1 MVYLKSKYIGVIDLD
16 KKKLFLVR
24 QISPR
29 SDRVRWK
36 TWYLGISTINILHGF
51 NFFLNDDLIFVP
63 KSAAEMRDQLV
74 TSQLVAQ
81 LVTSTGCTGYI
92 TGRAGYISWS
102 RWLHQ
107 LVALVTSAG
116 RAGYITGRT
125 GYINWLHWLHNWLH
139 SWLPLLNVDNTK
151 VVHANMLWNVSKHQS
166 RLFLRSGG
174 IHSRIL

>member
-1 MVYLKSKYIGVIDLD
+1 
-16 KKKLFLVR
+16 
-24 QISPR
+24 
-29 SDRVRWK
+29 
-36 TWYLGISTINILHGF
+36 
-51 NFFLNDDLIFVP
+51 
-63 KSAAEMRDQLV
+63 MRDQLV
-74 TSQLVAQ
+74 TSQLVAHWLRNWLHSWSPLSNVDNTKVVHANMLRNVSKHQ
-81 LVTSTGCTGYI
+81 SKLFLRSGGIHSCILVLFGRSVSLVALVTSTGCTGYI

-102 RWLHQ
+102 RWLHP

-151 VVHANMLWNVSKHQS
+151 VVHANMIWNVSKHQS